1 MFTFSVCSLMT
12 LARADTIDVC
22 QSCVEQ
28 DVDNIPDAISTAI
41 PGDTINIHGEEYPPN
56 IGHIYRYTEN
66 DSLVVSKELII
77 TCLDPDAEYGYP
89 EISCTFGATTNEIF
103 RVTHDDVT
111 ISKLVIVGPDT
122 DNVDVD
128 YPLDHMEN
136 KVGVRIE
143 AGHCTVNKCTII
155 RCMTGIVIDS
165 SGSISDT
172 GNLIKECTIG
182 DRFVFPGYSTEE
194 YWVDMSPDVH
204 PGNGFGIVEIGPAWS
219 QPALSYT
226 NLSANTI
233 TDCTIRSNRY
243 YGVVL
248 TNGSRAK
255 LTHNIIAWN
264 GDIDCDPRNTPT
276 PGAVVP
282 DKTGGIL
289 SLYTSDQLSSNYN
302 KLQSPLIM
310 SNNIYGNL
318 GYQVTLLSEGQAPRP
333 VVNSPV
339 LMSNTIGTQ
348 ADMGDPDGINL
359 IDMKN
364 YLISCGP
371 KPDLSPTYTPT
382 STPTGIL
389 STPLPPTATPMPPGS
404 FSYGYHG
411 SAPIMAWNVLFNPES
426 HYRTYHPMQPDTLHH
441 TPTPPPPTPTQQYTH
456 TQTPTFTPTPTA
468 RFTMHTPTGMPTWT
482 PAPTPPAGST
492 PILKHYKC
500 NDSAWSMNNQYN
512 SPAFIGWTEPTQG
525 PAVFDWHLADVPT
538 GNPLPTAT
546 GTPSPTSTPYPYS
559 ACFNNGGLL
568 LNPGI
573 SQADMLPDESRVDIG
588 YHTKGQVPKVE
599 NIEIEEYY
607 GGSFCVTWD
616 RPEYYF
622 DGSLL
627 DVTDVGGYILY
638 YGRDDESEPPVIVST
653 GTPVNL
659 SATPTLFMVAQGSYT
674 YIGLR
679 LYDVRGM
686 ESEINWES
694 VPD

>member
-1 MFTFSVCSLMT
+1 QAC
-12 LARADTIDVC
+12 I
-22 QSCVEQ
+22 EQ

-41 PGDTINIHGEEYPPN
+41 PGDTINIHGEEDSENPGTVYT
-56 IGHIYRYTEN
+56 YTEGN
-66 DSLVVSKELII
+66 LNIDKELTI
-77 TCLDPDAEYGYP
+77 TCNNPHETLGYP
-89 EISCTFGATTNEIF
+89 EISCIFGATVNEIF

-111 ISKLVIVGPDT
+111 ISNLVIVGPDT
-122 DNVDVD
+122 DNVDED

-136 KVGVRIE
+136 KAGIRIE
-143 AGHCTVNKCTII
+143 AGHCTVDSCRII
-155 RCMTGIVIDS
+155 QCMTGIVIDS
-165 SGSISDT
+165 SGGTSDM
-172 GNLIKECTIG
+172 GNVITNCTIG
-182 DRFVFPGYSTEE
+182 DRYIYQDNTTEE

-204 PGNGFGIVEIGPAWS
+204 PGNGFGIVEIAPSWS
-219 QPALSYT
+219 QPELSYT
-226 NLSANTI
+226 NLSTNTI
-233 TDCTIRSNRY
+233 TGCTIRSNRY

-255 LTHNIIAWN
+255 LAHNIIAWN
-264 GDIDCDPRNTPT
+264 GDINCDPRNTPT

-289 SLYTSDQLSSNYN
+289 SLYTSNQLSSNYN

-318 GYQVTLLSEGQAPRP
+318 GYQVTLLSEGQVPRP

-389 STPLPPTATPMPPGS
+389 STPLPPTSTPIPPGS
-404 FSYGYHG
+404 FSYAYHG
-411 SAPIMAWNVLFNPES
+411 SAPIMAWNVLSNPEK

-441 TPTPPPPTPTQQYTH
+441 TPTPPPATPTQQSTN
-456 TQTPTFTPTPTA
+456 TPTPTFTSTPTA

-482 PAPTPPAGST
+482 PAPTSPAGAT
-492 PILKHYKC
+492 PVLNYYQC
-500 NDSAWSMNNQYN
+500 DDPAWSLKNQYK
-512 SPAFIGWTEPTQG
+512 SPAFIGWTVPTQG
-525 PAVFDWHLADVPT
+525 PPVFDWHLADVPT

-573 SQADMLPDESRVDIG
+573 SQADMLPDENRVDIG
-588 YHTKGQVPKVE
+588 YHTKGQVPMVE
-599 NIEIEEYY
+599 NLSVTVYLGESYKVSWERPSYY
-607 GGSFCVTWD
+607 
-616 RPEYYF
+616 Y
-622 DGSLL
+622 DGSGL
-627 DVTDVGGYILY
+627 DLSDVGGYRLY
-638 YGRDDESEPPVIVST
+638 YGRYDEENDPPQIIQI
-653 GTPVNL
+653 GNPIEL
-659 SATPTLFMVAQGSYT
+659 SAYETIRIVEAGSYT
-674 YIGLR
+674 HIGIL
-679 LYDVRGM
+679 LYDIRGM
-686 ESEINWES
+686 ESKINWGE
-694 VPD
+694 VPE